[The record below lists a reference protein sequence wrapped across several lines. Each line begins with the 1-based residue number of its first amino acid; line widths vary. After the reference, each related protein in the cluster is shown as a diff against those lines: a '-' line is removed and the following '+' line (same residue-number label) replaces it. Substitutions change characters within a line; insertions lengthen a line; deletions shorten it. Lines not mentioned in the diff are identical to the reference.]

1 MIQLSEQQVEF
12 ILNDIRRNGIEMEEL
27 QQNLLD
33 HICCVIENE
42 MPYNSNFEEF
52 YRNILPRFFRQELRE
67 IQIETN
73 LLLKFKNYYTMK
85 KLLIYS
91 GISSSI
97 FLVFAAIFKAM
108 HWPGANAMFL
118 LGVIILSLLF
128 LPLFLIIKTKESDK
142 SLEKSVIIIGSVFG
156 ILVSLSTLFKI
167 LHWPYANMLWIVSIS
182 LLILLFIPV
191 YYLNGIRREEN
202 KTNTIVSTVL
212 ILVAGILLF
221 MLTNLK
227 SSQKTEAAQLSA
239 NLHLNFQY
247 INETAI
253 CDSKYLKL
261 KADSNLKLFNLKLKA
276 DKACDAA
283 EKIKKSIYAQLSSA
297 FGGNPTYE
305 DVLNNSKA
313 RDNYALTAN
322 ILFDENTK
330 PSKDLNELF
339 NSLNEF
345 RTLIKSEFGFD
356 NNYILNTDEITEGKN
371 WMETKF
377 TDGNTEF
384 ILKNLT
390 QIQLDVRFLQA
401 LYLN

>member
-1 MIQLSEQQVEF
+1 MIELTQHQVEY

-42 MPYNSNFEEF
+42 MPVETNFEEF
-52 YRNILPRFFRQELRE
+52 YRSILPRFFRRELRE
-67 IQIETN
+67 IQEETS

-91 GISSSI
+91 GISSSV
-97 FLVFAAIFKAM
+97 LLLFAAIFKVL

-142 SLEKSVIIIGSVFG
+142 SLEKYVIIIGSVFG

-167 LHWPYANMLWIVSIS
+167 LHWPGANMLWLISIS
-182 LLILLFIPV
+182 ILILLFIPV
-191 YYLNGIRREEN
+191 YYLNGIRREVN

-227 SSQKTEAAQLSA
+227 SSQKTETAQLSA
-239 NLHLNFQY
+239 NLHLNAQY
-247 INETAI
+247 INETAL
-253 CDSKYLKL
+253 CNSKFLKL
-261 KADSNLKLFNLKLKA
+261 NADSNSKSVTLKLKA
-276 DKACDAA
+276 DKACDVA
-283 EKIKKSIYAQLSSA
+283 EKLKMDICTKLSSA
-297 FGGNPTYE
+297 FGGNATFE
-305 DVLNNSKA
+305 DILNNSKA
-313 RDNYALTAN
+313 RDNYAISAEL
-322 ILFDENTK
+322 LFDGNAK
-330 PSKDLNELF
+330 PSADLKELLS
-339 NSLNEF
+339 SLNDF
-345 RTLIKSEFGFD
+345 RTFLKNEYSFD
-356 NNYILNTDEITEGKN
+356 NHYILNTEEIIDGKN
-371 WMETKF
+371 WLETKF
-377 TDGNTEF
+377 TDGNAEF

-390 QIQLDVRFLQA
+390 QIQLDVRYLQA